1 MAVLKLRVWFGGPN
15 LVSAGL
21 YPLRGWHTLLVW
33 FGNRKAIALRLPVRA
48 DRGGY
53 PIDARVRF

>member
-1 MAVLKLRVWFGGPN
+1 MALFKLRLFGWFGPN

-33 FGNRKAIALRLPVRA
+33 FGNRHAIALRLPVRA
-48 DRGGY
+48 REGW
-53 PIDARVRF
+53 